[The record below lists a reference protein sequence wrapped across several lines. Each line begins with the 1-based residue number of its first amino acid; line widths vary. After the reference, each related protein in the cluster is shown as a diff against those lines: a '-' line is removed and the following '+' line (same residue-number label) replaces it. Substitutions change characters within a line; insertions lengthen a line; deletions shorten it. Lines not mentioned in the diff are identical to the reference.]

1 MDDKNT
7 QFTDRMKR
15 VDFKIRGYARFF
27 AFIAPHVEEDDLY
40 QEAMLKLYERYCQEP
55 TFLENNDS
63 YLWCYASWMMKNYL
77 NHERNMYVKHVTDLE
92 PEYCVVPYLQ
102 AYFPRPEP
110 EAVRSEVREIA
121 SQMPYEY
128 RTIYDGIVQGYEM
141 WEIGDKLHLRK
152 DALSH
157 RKRKMI
163 DTISK
168 AWRVPQ
174 SERKLVLREMYG

>member
-7 QFTDRMKR
+7 QFTERMKR

-63 YLWCYASWMMKNYL
+63 YIWCYASWMMKNYL
-77 NHERNMYVKHVTDLE
+77 NHERNMYVKHVADLE
-92 PEYCVVPYLQ
+92 PEYCDVPYLQ

-110 EAVRSEVREIA
+110 EAVRSEVRDIA
-121 SQMPYEY
+121 SQMPEQY
-128 RTIYDGIVQGYEM
+128 RAIYAGIVEGYAM
-141 WEIGDKLHLRK
+141 PEIADMLGLGKYALAQRK
-152 DALSH
+152 HNMVEALG
-157 RKRKMI
+157 
-163 DTISK
+163 K
-168 AWRVPQ
+168 AWRSPQ
-174 SERKLVLREMYG
+174 KEREHIIREGCY